1 MLDPKLIKE
10 KPEMIRNMLK
20 SRAVEFDLD
29 ELIKTD
35 EKRREF
41 IIKTDEL
48 RKKKN
53 QVGIRISEK
62 KKAKEDAS
70 SILAEMKNISSELTK
85 LESEQE
91 EIENKYL
98 KLASTIP
105 NLVHESVP
113 IGIDDSANIEIKKWG
128 NIPKFDFKVK
138 DHIDIS
144 ENLNLVDL
152 ERAAKVAGA
161 RFYYLKNDLVRLNQ
175 ALINFGLDFLAEK
188 GYSLI
193 QPPYMIN
200 RESMEGA
207 VIAEDFEEVIYK
219 IQDEDLY
226 MIGTSEHAMAAMH
239 SKEIIE
245 GKNIPM
251 KYAGISPCFRKE
263 AGAHGRDQKGIFRVH
278 QFDKIEQFVFSKPE
292 DSWKEHEKLLAV
304 AEEFYQKLEI
314 PYRVMLLSTGDI
326 GKISAKTY
334 DIEAWMAGQNAYR
347 EIVSCSN
354 CLEYQARRLKIRFRD
369 KTNED
374 TQYIHTLNSTL
385 IATTRVLVSIMENFQ
400 TKEGHIRIPQGF
412 TAIYGKSERDILTY
426 PYILDL
432 KFVKNW
438 HAEKVE

>member
-10 KPEMIRNMLK
+10 RPEIIRNMLK
-20 SRAVEFDLD
+20 ARAVEFDLD
-29 ELIKTD
+29 GLIESD
-35 EKRREF
+35 QKRREF
-41 IIKTDEL
+41 IIKTDDL

-53 QVGIRISEK
+53 QVAITISEK
-62 KKAKEDAS
+62 KKAGEDAS
-70 SILAEMKNISSELTK
+70 SILAEMKNISNELTK
-85 LESEQE
+85 FESEQE
-91 EIENKYL
+91 DIERKYL

-105 NLVHESVP
+105 NLVDESVP
-113 IGIDDSANIEIKKWG
+113 IGPDESANKEIKKWG
-128 NIPKFDFKVK
+128 NIPKFDFKIK

-144 ENLNLVDL
+144 EDLNLVDL

-175 ALINFGLDFLAEK
+175 ALIHFGLDFLAEK
-188 GYSLI
+188 GYSLV

-219 IQDEDLY
+219 VEEEDLY

-245 GKNIPM
+245 GKEIPM

-292 DSWKEHEKLLAV
+292 DSWKEHEKMLAV

-385 IATTRVLVSIMENFQ
+385 IATTRVLVAIMENFQ
-400 TKEGHIRIPQGF
+400 TKDGHIRIPQVLQGYMGNQKE
-412 TAIYGKSERDILTY
+412 I
-426 PYILDL
+426 
-432 KFVKNW
+432 
-438 HAEKVE
+438 

>member
-10 KPEMIRNMLK
+10 KPEIIRDMLK
-20 SRAVEFDLD
+20 SREVEFDLD
-29 ELIKTD
+29 ALVESD
-35 EKRREF
+35 QKRREF

-53 QVGIRISEK
+53 QVATRISEK
-62 KKAKEDAS
+62 KKGGEDIS
-70 SILAEMKNISSELTK
+70 SILAEMKNISNELTK

-91 EIENKYL
+91 NIENKYL

-105 NLVHESVP
+105 NLIHESVP
-113 IGIDDSANIEIKKWG
+113 IGADDSANKEIKKWG
-128 NIPKFDFKVK
+128 DIPKFDFKIK

-144 ENLNLVDL
+144 EDLDLVDL

-175 ALINFGLDFLAEK
+175 ALVHFGLDFLAEK
-188 GYSLI
+188 GYSLV

-200 RESMEGA
+200 KKSMEGA

-219 IQDEDLY
+219 IQEEDLY

-245 GKNIPM
+245 GKDIPIR
-251 KYAGISPCFRKE
+251 YAGISPCFRKE

-278 QFDKIEQFVFSKPE
+278 QFDKIEQFVFAKPE
-292 DSWKEHEKLLAV
+292 DSWKEHEKMLSI

-314 PYRVMLLSTGDI
+314 PYRVMLLSTGDT

-374 TQYIHTLNSTL
+374 TQHIHTLNSTL
-385 IATTRVLVSIMENFQ
+385 IATTRVLVAIMENFQ
-400 TKEGHIRIPQGF
+400 TKDGHVRIPQVLQSYMGNQ
-412 TAIYGKSERDILTY
+412 TEI
-426 PYILDL
+426 
-432 KFVKNW
+432 
-438 HAEKVE
+438 

>member
-10 KPEMIRNMLK
+10 KSQMIRDMLK
-20 SRAVEFDLD
+20 SRSVDFDLD
-29 ELIKTD
+29 GLIESD
-35 EKRREF
+35 QKRREL

-53 QVGIRISEK
+53 QLALQISQK
-62 KKAKEDAS
+62 KKSGEEIS
-70 SILAEMKNISSELTK
+70 SVLTEMKGVSEDLGK
-85 LESEQE
+85 LESKQE
-91 EIENKYL
+91 DIEKIYSR
-98 KLASTIP
+98 LALTIP

-113 IGIDDSANIEIKKWG
+113 IGIDETANKEIRKWG
-128 NIPKFDFKVK
+128 EIPNFDFKIN

-144 ENLNLVDL
+144 ENLDVVDL

-175 ALINFGLDFLAEK
+175 SLIHYGLDFLAKKE
-188 GYSLI
+188 YSLI

-207 VIAEDFEEVIYK
+207 VIADDFEEVIYK
-219 IQDEDLY
+219 IEDEDLY

-239 SKEIIE
+239 SKEILE
-245 GKNIPM
+245 GKDLPL

-278 QFDKIEQFVFSKPE
+278 QFDKIEQFVFSRPE
-292 DSWKEHEKLLAV
+292 DSWKEHEKMLSV
-304 AEEFYQKLEI
+304 VEEFYQELEI
-314 PYRVMLLSTGDI
+314 PHKVMLLSTGDM

-334 DIEAWMAGQNAYR
+334 DIEGWMAGQKAYR

-354 CLEYQARRLKIRFRD
+354 CLDYQARRLKIRFRD

-374 TQYIHTLNSTL
+374 TQYVHTLNSTL
-385 IATTRVLVSIMENFQ
+385 IATTRILVSIMENFQ
-400 TKEGHIRIPQGF
+400 TKDGHIRIPRVLQSYMGNQKE
-412 TAIYGKSERDILTY
+412 I
-426 PYILDL
+426 
-432 KFVKNW
+432 
-438 HAEKVE
+438 

>member
-10 KPEMIRNMLK
+10 KSQVIKDMLK
-20 SRAVEFDLD
+20 VRSVDFDL
-29 ELIKTD
+29 EGLID
-35 EKRREF
+35 SDQKRREF

-53 QVGIRISEK
+53 QVALNISEK
-62 KKAKEDAS
+62 KKRGEDIS
-70 SILAEMKNISSELTK
+70 SILAEMKNISEELSK
-85 LESEQE
+85 LEVDQND
-91 EIENKYL
+91 IEKKYL
-98 KLASTIP
+98 KLAASIP
-105 NLVHESVP
+105 NLIHESVP
-113 IGIDDSANIEIKKWG
+113 IGKDEESNKEIKKWG
-128 NIPKFDFKVK
+128 NIPKFDFKIK

-144 ENLNLVDL
+144 EDLDLVDL

-175 ALINFGLDFLAEK
+175 ALINFGLDFLREK
-188 GYSLI
+188 GYSI
-193 QPPYMIN
+193 VQPPYMIN

-207 VIAEDFEEVIYK
+207 VIADDFEEVIYK
-219 IQDEDLY
+219 IDNQDLY

-245 GKNIPM
+245 GKDIPK

-278 QFDKIEQFVFSKPE
+278 QFDKIEQFIFSKPE
-292 DSWKEHEKLLAV
+292 DSWKEHEKLLSI

-314 PYRVMLLSTGDI
+314 PYRVMLLSTGDT
-326 GKISAKTY
+326 GNISAKTY

-374 TQYIHTLNSTL
+374 TQYVHTLNSTL
-385 IATTRVLVSIMENFQ
+385 IATTRVLVAIMENFQ
-400 TKEGHIRIPQGF
+400 TKDGHIRIPEVLQGYMGNQKE
-412 TAIYGKSERDILTY
+412 I
-426 PYILDL
+426 
-432 KFVKNW
+432 
-438 HAEKVE
+438 

>member
-10 KPEMIRNMLK
+10 SPEIIRNMLK
-20 SRAVEFDLD
+20 ARAIEFDLD
-29 ELIKTD
+29 GLIESD
-35 EKRREF
+35 QKRREF

-53 QVGIRISEK
+53 QVAMAISEK
-62 KKAKEDAS
+62 KKGGEDAS
-70 SILAEMKNISSELTK
+70 SILAEMKNISNELTK

-91 EIENKYL
+91 HIESKYL

-113 IGIDDSANIEIKKWG
+113 IGPDESTNKEIKRWG
-128 NIPKFDFKVK
+128 NIPEFDFKIK

-144 ENLNLVDL
+144 EDLNLVDL

-175 ALINFGLDFLAEK
+175 ALIHFGLDFLAEK
-188 GYSLI
+188 GYSLV

-219 IQDEDLY
+219 VEEEDLY

-245 GKNIPM
+245 GKEIPM

-292 DSWKEHEKLLAV
+292 DSWKEHEKMLAI

-385 IATTRVLVSIMENFQ
+385 IATTRVLVAIMENFQ
-400 TKEGHIRIPQGF
+400 TKDGHIRIPQVLQGYMGNQKE
-412 TAIYGKSERDILTY
+412 I
-426 PYILDL
+426 
-432 KFVKNW
+432 
-438 HAEKVE
+438 

>member
-10 KPEMIRNMLK
+10 KPEIIRNMLK

-29 ELIKTD
+29 GLIESD
-35 EKRREF
+35 QKRREF

-53 QVGIRISEK
+53 QIAITISEK
-62 KKAKEDAS
+62 KKAGEDAS
-70 SILAEMKNISSELTK
+70 SIFIEMKNISNELTK
-85 LESEQE
+85 LESQQE
-91 EIENKYL
+91 DIEKKYL

-105 NLVHESVP
+105 NLIHESVP
-113 IGIDDSANIEIKKWG
+113 IGIDDSVNKEIKKWG
-128 NIPKFDFKVK
+128 NIPKFDFKIK

-144 ENLNLVDL
+144 EDLNLVDL

-188 GYSLI
+188 GYSLV

-219 IQDEDLY
+219 IQEEDLY

-245 GKNIPM
+245 GKDIPM

-278 QFDKIEQFVFSKPE
+278 QFDKIEQFIFSRPE
-292 DSWKEHEKLLAV
+292 DSWKEHEKMLAV

-374 TQYIHTLNSTL
+374 TQYVHTLNSTL
-385 IATTRVLVSIMENFQ
+385 IATTRVLVAIMENFQ
-400 TKEGHIRIPQGF
+400 TKDGHIRIPQVLQRYMGNQKE
-412 TAIYGKSERDILTY
+412 I
-426 PYILDL
+426 
-432 KFVKNW
+432 
-438 HAEKVE
+438 

>member
-10 KPEMIRNMLK
+10 KPEVIKNMLK
-20 SRAVEFDLD
+20 ARSVEFDL
-29 ELIKTD
+29 EGLID
-35 EKRREF
+35 SDQKRREF
-41 IIKTDEL
+41 ITKTDEL

-53 QVGIRISEK
+53 QVALNISEK
-62 KKAKEDAS
+62 KKKGEDIS
-70 SILAEMKNISSELTK
+70 SILAEMKSVSEELSK
-85 LESEQE
+85 LEVEQNN
-91 EIENKYL
+91 IEKKYL
-98 KLASTIP
+98 KLATSIP
-105 NLVHESVP
+105 NLIHESVP
-113 IGIDDSANIEIKKWG
+113 IGEDEKSNKEIKKWG
-128 NIPKFDFKVK
+128 NIPEFDFKIK

-144 ENLNLVDL
+144 EDLDLVDL

-175 ALINFGLDFLAEK
+175 ALINFGLDFLREK
-188 GYSLI
+188 GYSAV

-219 IQDEDLY
+219 IDNQDLY

-245 GKNIPM
+245 GKDIPK

-292 DSWKEHEKLLAV
+292 DSWKEHEKLLSI

-314 PYRVMLLSTGDI
+314 PYRVMLLSTGDT
-326 GKISAKTY
+326 GNISAKTY

-374 TQYIHTLNSTL
+374 TQYVHTLNSTL
-385 IATTRVLVSIMENFQ
+385 IATTRVLVAIMENFQ
-400 TKEGHIRIPQGF
+400 TKDGHIRIPEVLQGYMGNQKE
-412 TAIYGKSERDILTY
+412 I
-426 PYILDL
+426 
-432 KFVKNW
+432 
-438 HAEKVE
+438 

>member
-10 KPEMIRNMLK
+10 KSQMIRDMLK
-20 SRAVEFDLD
+20 SRSVDFDLD
-29 ELIKTD
+29 GLIESD
-35 EKRREF
+35 QKRREL

-53 QVGIRISEK
+53 QLALQISQK
-62 KKAKEDAS
+62 KKSGEEIS
-70 SILAEMKNISSELTK
+70 SVLIEMKGVSEDLGK

-91 EIENKYL
+91 GIEKIYSR
-98 KLASTIP
+98 LALTIP
-105 NLVHESVP
+105 NLIHESVP
-113 IGIDDSANIEIKKWG
+113 IGIDETANKEIRKWG
-128 NIPKFDFKVK
+128 EIPNFDFKIN

-144 ENLNLVDL
+144 ENLDVVDL

-175 ALINFGLDFLAEK
+175 SLIHYGLDFLAKKE
-188 GYSLI
+188 YSLI

-207 VIAEDFEEVIYK
+207 VIADDFEEVIYK
-219 IQDEDLY
+219 IEDEDLY

-239 SKEIIE
+239 SKEILE
-245 GKNIPM
+245 GKDLPL

-278 QFDKIEQFVFSKPE
+278 QFDKIEQFVFSRPE
-292 DSWKEHEKLLAV
+292 DSWKEHEKMLSV
-304 AEEFYQKLEI
+304 VEEFYQELEI
-314 PYRVMLLSTGDI
+314 PHKVMLLSTGDM

-334 DIEAWMAGQNAYR
+334 DIEGWMAGQKAYR

-354 CLEYQARRLKIRFRD
+354 CLDYQARRLKIRFRD

-374 TQYIHTLNSTL
+374 TQYVHTLNSTL
-385 IATTRVLVSIMENFQ
+385 IATTRILVSIMENFQ
-400 TKEGHIRIPQGF
+400 TKDGHIRIPRVLQSYMGNQKE
-412 TAIYGKSERDILTY
+412 I
-426 PYILDL
+426 
-432 KFVKNW
+432 
-438 HAEKVE
+438 